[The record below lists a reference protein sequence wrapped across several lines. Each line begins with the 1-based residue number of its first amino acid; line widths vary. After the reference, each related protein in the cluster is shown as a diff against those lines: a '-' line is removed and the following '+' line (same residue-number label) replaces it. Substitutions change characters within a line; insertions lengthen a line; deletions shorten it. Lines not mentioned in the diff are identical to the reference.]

1 MKKKEINTNDLRAIV
16 ESKIYSGSFHA
27 ANKGGCTFI
36 KHITEGAAN
45 KSRFDDFLYPNIA
58 RRWEKVKGKRKSTNL
73 F

>member
-45 KSRFDDFLYPNIA
+45 KSRFDDFLYPI
-58 RRWEKVKGKRKSTNL
+58 
-73 F
+73 